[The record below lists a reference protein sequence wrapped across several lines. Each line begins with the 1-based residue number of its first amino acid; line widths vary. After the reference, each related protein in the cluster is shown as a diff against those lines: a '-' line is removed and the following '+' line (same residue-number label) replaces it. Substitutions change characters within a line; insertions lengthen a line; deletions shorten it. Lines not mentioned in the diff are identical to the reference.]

1 MKGAAFNWISPFL
14 LDFIAY
20 KLVNNK
26 CINIIK
32 KETISY
38 FYILKGF
45 GKGIQ

>member
-1 MKGAAFNWISPFL
+1 MKGAAFNWINLFL
-14 LDFIAY
+14 LNFIAY

-26 CINIIK
+26 YTNIIK

-45 GKGIQ
+45 RKGI